1 MNNRSR
7 GVKLLQKFMASA
19 LAALVSV
26 ICIVTAYNPTVNAYI
41 GQPVLQLPTL
51 DEVECTSYCVYDKT
65 AGTILLSKVCH
76 NRIFPAS
83 MTKIMTAQLGFDYL
97 EYGEDDYLT
106 VSQNAIDNTSS
117 DSTLMN
123 ISVGEV
129 VKVSE
134 LFYGMMLPSG
144 NDAANVVAEGVI
156 EALFRDYPAGGD
168 AVGPDGVNAQYF
180 VDRLGLTEEEIL
192 SDYKLTAFAELMNLR
207 AENIGCLNTHF
218 VNAHGLHDDQHYTTS
233 SDLTL
238 IMARACENPDFC
250 TVISSPTHIFEA
262 TNYHVEDGWS
272 IVTNTNKILSDPWLC
287 ATLPDGTDTHIAAFI
302 GGKTGTTSR
311 AGTCMTTYSV
321 NENGHEL
328 FVSVCGIS
336 EYSNQTRYVA
346 SVVAYGQYACW
357 ESDPVTVLP
366 GTTSDYRNYN
376 TTAAELP
383 QYDPLVAPFD
393 ELPDYYGF
401 EPEETIDDPVDEA
414 VPDDNAA
421 TTDGDVD
428 VAVPATDDSDDE
440 EEVPSGFMGK
450 LQQKFYAT
458 ELGKFVEKNQFIS
471 GVVVSLT
478 FLIIVLLIVLIVR
491 TVRNNNRTRRRGK
504 ARPYK
509 GRLDTFDK

>member
-1 MNNRSR
+1 MNNRIR
-7 GVKLLQKFMASA
+7 GRNVGLKLLASV
-19 LAALVSV
+19 LAALVTVIYLVAAGNPGSV
-26 ICIVTAYNPTVNAYI
+26 VNAYI
-41 GQPVLQLPTL
+41 GQPELQLPTL

-65 AGTILLSKVCH
+65 TGEIILSKVCH

-97 EYGEDDYLT
+97 DYGEDSYLT
-106 VSQNAIDNTSS
+106 VSQNAIDNVTS
-117 DSTLMN
+117 DSTLMY
-123 ISVGEV
+123 ISVGER

-156 EALFRDYPAGGD
+156 EALFRDYPAGGEE
-168 AVGPDGVNAQYF
+168 VGPDGVNAQYF
-180 VDRLGLTEEEIL
+180 VDKLGLSEEEIL
-192 SDYKLTAFAELMNLR
+192 ENYRLTAFAELMNLR

-218 VNAHGLHDDQHYTTS
+218 VNANGLHDDQHYTTS

-238 IMARACENPDFC
+238 IMARACENRDFC

-262 TNYHVEDGWS
+262 TNYHTEDAWS

-287 ATLPDGTDTHIAAFI
+287 ATLPDGTDTHLAAFI

-328 FVSVCGIS
+328 FVSVCGIE

-346 SVVAYGQYACW
+346 SVVAYGHYACW
-357 ESDPVTVLP
+357 ESDPVTVIP
-366 GTTSDYRNYN
+366 GTTSDYRSYN

-383 QYDPLVAPFD
+383 QYDPLVFPGD
-393 ELPDYYGF
+393 
-401 EPEETIDDPVDEA
+401 TIDEDFDIPDEIVDTEDGEVQDAVVDPIEDEEA
-414 VPDDNAA
+414 II
-421 TTDGDVD
+421 
-428 VAVPATDDSDDE
+428 SDIDALETEDE
-440 EEVPSGFMGK
+440 EEEPTGFIGK
-450 LQQKFYAT
+450 LKMSFYNT
-458 ELGKFVEKNQFIS
+458 ELGKFVQKNLFIS
-471 GVVVSLT
+471 GIVVALVG
-478 FLIIVLLIVLIVR
+478 LIFVLLIVLIIR
-491 TVRNNNRTRRRGK
+491 TIRNNMRIKRRGK

-509 GRLDTFDK
+509 GNIDTFS

>member
-1 MNNRSR
+1 MNNRIR
-7 GVKLLQKFMASA
+7 GRKNGMKFLASV
-19 LAALVSV
+19 LAALVTMIYLVAAGNPGSV
-26 ICIVTAYNPTVNAYI
+26 VNAYI
-41 GQPVLQLPTL
+41 GQPELQLPTL

-65 AGTILLSKVCH
+65 TGEIILSKVCH

-97 EYGEDDYLT
+97 DYGEDSYLT
-106 VSQNAIDNTSS
+106 VSQNAIDNVSS
-117 DSTLMN
+117 DSTLMY
-123 ISVGEV
+123 ISVGER

-180 VDRLGLTEEEIL
+180 VDRLGLSEEEIL
-192 SDYKLTAFAELMNLR
+192 ENYRLTAFAELMNLR
-207 AENIGCLNTHF
+207 ADNLGCLNTHF

-238 IMARACENPDFC
+238 IMARACENRDFC

-262 TNYHVEDGWS
+262 TNYHTEDAWS

-328 FVSVCGIS
+328 FVSVCGID
-336 EYSNQTRYVA
+336 EYSNQTKYVA
-346 SVVAYGQYACW
+346 SVVAYGHYACW
-357 ESDPVTVLP
+357 ESDPVTVIP

-376 TTAAELP
+376 TTQSELP
-383 QYDPLVAPFD
+383 
-393 ELPDYYGF
+393 ELDTIIFPSDALDGSL
-401 EPEETIDDPVDEA
+401 EQPPEEVTPE
-414 VPDDNAA
+414 DNEDTPAI
-421 TTDGDVD
+421 TDSVEDTEVT
-428 VAVPATDDSDDE
+428 PADIEENSDE
-440 EEVPSGFMGK
+440 EEPDGFFGK
-450 LQQKFYAT
+450 LKIAFYNT
-458 ELGKFVEKNQFIS
+458 ELGKFVEKNLFIS
-471 GVVVSLT
+471 GVVVALT
-478 FLIIVLLIVLIVR
+478 GFIIVLLIVLIVR
-491 TVRNNNRTRRRGK
+491 TVRNNMRTKRRGK

-509 GRLDTFDK
+509 GNIDTFS